1 MSRIVDLTG
10 ASVRYEFIMLKCL
23 PYLPNEK
30 LIRRRYA
37 MALENAKDKDEEEKL
52 NKEMEVKVNNLKKIK
67 ETIANEVQGA

>member
-10 ASVRYEFIMLKCL
+10 ASVRYEFIMLKSL

-52 NKEMEVKVNNLKKIK
+52 NKEMEVKVNNLI
-67 ETIANEVQGA
+67 